1 MQKWHDAQRIQFL
14 EWRLRVFRCELD
26 ILSFLAFHYRI
37 TVVNVMTSNIADN
50 ECGTP
55 LKALIKDLQETAGE
69 TTGELNIKYFAHY
82 SQLIIY

>member
-1 MQKWHDAQRIQFL
+1 
-14 EWRLRVFRCELD
+14 
-26 ILSFLAFHYRI
+26 
-37 TVVNVMTSNIADN
+37 MTSNIADN

-82 SQLIIY
+82 S